1 MGVDLTP
8 KQQKILQYLR
18 EYRAAKGLAP
28 TQWEIA
34 RRFRLKSLGSVQD
47 YLQALEDKGHLSRTW
62 NGRRALRL
70 NEQGTPAVRILLA
83 GRVAAGRP
91 IEAVEQSEE
100 IEVPASLL
108 RGGEN
113 FALEVRGD
121 SMVDDGIHDG
131 DVVIVR
137 KQETAKKGETI
148 VAMMDGEATVKKYYP
163 KRSSIELHP
172 ANPSYH
178 TIVVDPEQDFS
189 IAGVVVGL
197 LRKY

>member
-1 MGVDLTP
+1 VDLTP

-18 EYRAAKGLAP
+18 DYRTAKGMAP

-34 RRFRLKSLGSVQD
+34 RRFRLRSLGSVQA
-47 YLQALEDKGHLSRTW
+47 YLKALEDKGFLSRQW
-62 NGRRALRL
+62 NGRRALQL
-70 NEQGTPAVRILLA
+70 AGQGTPAVRIPLA
-83 GRVAAGRP
+83 GYVAAGRP
-91 IEAVEQSEE
+91 IEAIEQKEE
-100 IEVPASLL
+100 IDVPADLL
-108 RGGEN
+108 KGGEN

-121 SMVDDGIHDG
+121 SMIDDGIHDG

-148 VAMMDGEATVKKYYP
+148 VAMVDGEATVKKYYP

-178 TIVVDPEQDFS
+178 TIVVTPEQDFRV
-189 IAGVVVGL
+189 AGVVVGL

>member
-1 MGVDLTP
+1 VDLTP
-8 KQQKILQYLR
+8 KQQKILQYLQA
-18 EYRAAKGLAP
+18 YRAAKGMAP

-34 RRFRLKSLGSVQD
+34 KRFRLKSLGSVQD

-62 NGRRALRL
+62 NGRRALQL
-70 NEQGTPAVRILLA
+70 AGQGTPAVSIPLS
-83 GRVAAGRP
+83 GYVAAGRP
-91 IEAVEQSEE
+91 IEAIEQNEA
-100 IEVPASLL
+100 IDVPAGLL
-108 RGGEN
+108 KGGEN

-121 SMVDDGIHDG
+121 SMIDEGIHDG

-148 VAMMDGEATVKKYYP
+148 VAIVDGEATVKKYYP
-163 KRSSIELHP
+163 KRSAIELHP

-178 TIVVDPEQDFS
+178 TIVVTPEQDFRV
-189 IAGVVVGL
+189 AGVVVGL

>member
-1 MGVDLTP
+1 VDLTP

-18 EYRAAKGLAP
+18 DYRTAKGMAP

-34 RRFRLKSLGSVQD
+34 KHFRLKSLGSVQD
-47 YLQALEDKGHLSRTW
+47 YLQALEGKGYLSRSW
-62 NGRRALRL
+62 NGKRALRL
-70 NEQGTPAVRILLA
+70 AGQGAPAVSIPLA

-91 IEAVEQSEE
+91 IEAVEQNEA

-108 RGGEN
+108 KGGEN

-121 SMVDDGIHDG
+121 SMIDDGIHDG

-148 VAMMDGEATVKKYYP
+148 VALVDGEATVKRYYP
-163 KRSSIELHP
+163 KRGTIELHP

-178 TIVVDPEQDFS
+178 TIVVSPDQNFS
-189 IAGVVVGL
+189 ISGVVVGL
-197 LRKY
+197 VRKY